1 MTGEKKNALRDRFL
15 AAGKALL
22 LLASLNV
29 VLAMALGACALNG
42 KIALRLPLL
51 LGVFLS
57 ADLLALLIFVKLH
70 LAPESPVG
78 ISRFATMRNCSLL
91 FLILGLVSGGFY
103 YHAALFPEQSFDF
116 FGDLPA
122 LLPSGI
128 APQRILPERASDIH
142 LFENQIPPRS
152 LEWRCRLAPDDFR
165 AFAMKKN
172 WSPEELAGRNP
183 RELFAR
189 YLPETVSVS
198 PDALFFQSSFA
209 GGRLFILYDGTTQT
223 MYGRIAGR

>member
-1 MTGEKKNALRDRFL
+1 MEKRLWNRLFTS
-15 AAGKALL
+15 GKALL
-22 LLASLNV
+22 LLLSLNT
-29 VLAMALGACALNG
+29 VLAMTLGACALHG

-78 ISRFATMRNCSLL
+78 FSRFATMRNCTLL
-91 FLILGLVSGGFY
+91 FLLLGLVSGTFY
-103 YHAALFPEQSFDF
+103 YHAAFSPEQHFGSFR
-116 FGDLPA
+116 DLPA

-128 APQRILPERASDIH
+128 APQRILPERATEIR

-152 LEWRCRLAPDDFR
+152 LEWRCRLAPDDFL

-172 WSPEELAGRNP
+172 WSPEEVAGRNP
-183 RELFAR
+183 RELFGR
-189 YLPETVSVS
+189 YLPETVPVS

-223 MYGRIAGR
+223 LYGRIAGR

>member
-1 MTGEKKNALRDRFL
+1 MEKRLWNRLL
-15 AAGKALL
+15 TSGKALL
-22 LLASLNV
+22 LLLSLNA
-29 VLAMALGACALNG
+29 VLAMALGACALHG
-42 KIALRLPLL
+42 KI
-51 LGVFLS
+51 LS
-57 ADLLALLIFVKLH
+57 ADLLARLIFVKLH
-70 LAPESPVG
+70 LTPESPVG
-78 ISRFATMRNCSLL
+78 FSRFATMRNCTLL
-91 FLILGLVSGGFY
+91 FLLLGLVSGAFY
-103 YHAALFPEQSFDF
+103 YHSAFSPEQHFGSFR
-116 FGDLPA
+116 DLPA

-128 APQRILPERASDIH
+128 APQRILPERASEIH

-189 YLPETVSVS
+189 YLPETAPVS

-209 GGRLFILYDGTTQT
+209 GGRLFILYDDTTQT

>member
-1 MTGEKKNALRDRFL
+1 
-15 AAGKALL
+15 
-22 LLASLNV
+22 
-29 VLAMALGACALNG
+29 MALGACALHG
-42 KIALRLPLL
+42 KIALRPPLL

-57 ADLLALLIFVKLH
+57 ADLLALLVFVKLH
-70 LAPESPVG
+70 LAPESQAG
-78 ISRFATMRNCSLL
+78 FSRFATMRNCTLL
-91 FLILGLVSGGFY
+91 FLILGLVSGAFY
-103 YHAALFPEQSFDF
+103 YHGALSPEQRFASFRE
-116 FGDLPA
+116 LPV

-128 APQRILPERASDIH
+128 APQRILPENATEIRF
-142 LFENQIPPRS
+142 FENQIPPRS

-172 WSPEELAGRNP
+172 WSPEELADRRP
-183 RELFAR
+183 RELFGR

>member
-1 MTGEKKNALRDRFL
+1 MEKRLWNRLL
-15 AAGKALL
+15 TSGKALL
-22 LLASLNV
+22 LLLSLNA
-29 VLAMALGACALNG
+29 VLAMALGACALHG

-57 ADLLALLIFVKLH
+57 ADLLSLLVFVKLH
-70 LAPESPVG
+70 LMPESPAG
-78 ISRFATMRNCSLL
+78 FSRFATMRNCTLL
-91 FLILGLVSGGFY
+91 FLLLGLVSGAFY
-103 YHAALFPEQSFDF
+103 YHAALSPEQRFGSFR
-116 FGDLPA
+116 DLPA

-128 APQRILPERASDIH
+128 APQRILPERATEIR

-172 WSPEELAGRNP
+172 WSPEEVAGRNP
-183 RELFAR
+183 RELFGR
-189 YLPETVSVS
+189 YLPETVPVS

>member
-1 MTGEKKNALRDRFL
+1 MAEERNKPLWNKVL

-22 LLASLNV
+22 LLLSLNT
-29 VLAMALGACALNG
+29 VLAMTLGACALHG

-57 ADLLALLIFVKLH
+57 ADLLALLVFVKLH

-78 ISRFATMRNCSLL
+78 FSRFATMRNCILL
-91 FLILGLVSGGFY
+91 FLLLGLVSGTFY
-103 YHAALFPEQSFDF
+103 YHAAFSPEQHFGSFR
-116 FGDLPA
+116 DLPA

-165 AFAMKKN
+165 AFAVKKN
-172 WSPEELAGRNP
+172 WSPEEVALRNP
-183 RELFAR
+183 RELFGR
-189 YLPETVSVS
+189 YLPDTPHVF

-223 MYGRIAGR
+223 LYGRIAGR